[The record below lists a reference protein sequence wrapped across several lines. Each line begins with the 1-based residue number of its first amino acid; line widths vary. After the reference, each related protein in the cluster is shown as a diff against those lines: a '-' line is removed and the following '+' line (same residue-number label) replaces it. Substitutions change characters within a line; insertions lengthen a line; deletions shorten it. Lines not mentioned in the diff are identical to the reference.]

1 MKKQILFIQGAGEGA
16 YKADKL
22 LADSLQRTLGT
33 DYEIIYPEM
42 PDEENTPY
50 EQWKNKIINEL
61 AVLENPIL
69 VGHSVGASIIAKF
82 LSEVNLEKQI
92 HGIFFIANPFWGG
105 DGWLYEGYEELELP
119 HSFSTKLPKNTS
131 IFLYHCRDDEVVPF
145 AHLALYVQILPDA
158 TVRKI
163 DQGGHQLSNDLSV
176 VAKDIKNLKLV
187 Q

>member
-82 LSEVNLEKQI
+82 LSEVN
-92 HGIFFIANPFWGG
+92 
-105 DGWLYEGYEELELP
+105 
-119 HSFSTKLPKNTS
+119 
-131 IFLYHCRDDEVVPF
+131 
-145 AHLALYVQILPDA
+145 
-158 TVRKI
+158 
-163 DQGGHQLSNDLSV
+163 
-176 VAKDIKNLKLV
+176 
-187 Q
+187 